1 MEHPALPKPPSMP
14 RNRMGRNTKIAV
26 LVVVALL
33 SATLL
38 RGIFSS
44 ADTYRPIYETLD
56 ERQNN
61 VLSLALG
68 SAIISSIIS
77 GMPDDMGTALSS
89 EYADFY
95 TGFALVVCALLLEKY
110 LLTTIGF
117 GFFTIIVPICCALEI
132 SFLIKPAHDPS
143 AHRNRQ
149 TSRRILAFGLVL
161 FLMTP
166 LSVLISRQIDDT
178 YKTSVQETIE
188 STEEVTTQIAGDGQE
203 AEPEETEPDNPLA
216 FMQQQLDNASSAI
229 GGAIDTV
236 GTFASNILPW
246 AIGRLRSYAEL
257 FAVMLVT
264 SIVIPVLVP
273 IVVYLV
279 FKILFLAES
288 DVTIPASVVAA
299 LGATPQLSATDAR
312 PTAALATADAN
323 RGGPSPE
330 ADAPAAATEE
340 HHDD

>member
-1 MEHPALPKPPSMP
+1 MEHPALPKPSSMP
-14 RNRMGRNTKIAV
+14 RERMGRNAKIALFAV
-26 LVVVALL
+26 MALL
-33 SATLL
+33 SVTLL

-61 VLSLALG
+61 VLSLAFG
-68 SAIISSIIS
+68 SAVISSIIS
-77 GMPDDMGTALSS
+77 ALPDDMGTALSS

-132 SFLIKPAHDPS
+132 SFLLRPAHDPG
-143 AHRNRQ
+143 AHR
-149 TSRRILAFGLVL
+149 SRLASRKILAFGLVL

-166 LSVLISRQIDDT
+166 TSVLISRQIDDT
-178 YKTSVQETIE
+178 YRASIQETIE
-188 STEEVTTQIAGDGQE
+188 STEEATNQITAESQE
-203 AEPEETEPDNPLA
+203 KKDEDEPDNPLA
-216 FMQQQLDNASSAI
+216 FMQRQLDNASSAI

-236 GTFASNILPW
+236 GTFASSIFPW
-246 AIGRLRSYAEL
+246 AIGKLRSYAEL

-279 FKILFLAES
+279 FKILFLGES
-288 DVTIPASVVAA
+288 DVTIPASLVAA
-299 LGATPQLSATDAR
+299 LGAKPELPPTNAGTAIVPATTDAAR
-312 PTAALATADAN
+312 QAADGDAH
-323 RGGPSPE
+323 PSPE
-330 ADAPAAATEE
+330 DA
-340 HHDD
+340 HHDE